1 MFNFFKEAFSPKKD
15 TKVVIEEIHN
25 AFDNAGER
33 LLNEAKEIL
42 AKGFNTDKGDRLK
55 KLGFI
60 KAKDAVE
67 AAAKIK
73 EQKEKKELATLI
85 EYYQTWYPNNK
96 FINEVTVKAICEK
109 YGLYCGEVGYYKGD
123 VPEKNLREIE
133 NFSLREEDMETTT
146 NYQDYIERMSFMG
159 MLNSFS
165 DLGMSRRSRPSY
177 PEPPKEIVERKV
189 KKSFQICAP
198 EKDFEIS
205 YMRKEGHKLIPD
217 PIVLQ
222 PVKGGY
228 LIVSKWG
235 LESEDET
242 LVNEKMN

>member
-1 MFNFFKEAFSPKKD
+1 MFNFFKEAFKPKTD

-42 AKGFNTDKGDRLK
+42 AKGFNSDKGERLK
-55 KLGFI
+55 KLGFM

-73 EQKEKKELATLI
+73 EQEEKKELATLI

-96 FINEVTVKAICEK
+96 FINEVTVKSICEK

-123 VPEKNLREIE
+123 VPEKNLIEIE
-133 NFSLREEDMETTT
+133 NFKLRDEDMQTRT
-146 NYQDYIERMSFMG
+146 NYDDWVYNRMWRGVVQASF
-159 MLNSFS
+159 
-165 DLGMSRRSRPSY
+165 LGQPTPSY
-177 PEPPKEIVERKV
+177 NDNPPTEIKERKV
-189 KKSFQICAP
+189 KPSFHICAP
-198 EKDFEIS
+198 EKDFEMS